1 MVVPPGGGLV
11 PPAPGGPA
19 QLEGKLGWGEEPC
32 CPVGGQAG
40 EPGGLGDREL
50 DQARLARAGLA
61 GVCGDGRVAERYA
74 QVSVVNVSVVVA
86 GAGVRGGCRGRQVDQ
101 AAQGVADGGLA
112 ELSERGQGGV
122 PADGVPGPGLALVPA
137 EHVLARFERFLSRP
151 PLIPVKKKSSLAFRV
166 HPGRY

>member
-19 QLEGKLGWGEEPC
+19 QPEGELGWGEEPC

-40 EPGGLGDREL
+40 EPGCLGDREL
-50 DQARLARAGLA
+50 DQAQPTRAGLA
-61 GVCGDGRVAERYA
+61 GVCGDGGVAERYA
-74 QVSVVNVSVVVA
+74 QVSVIDVAVGVA
-86 GAGVRGGCRGRQVDQ
+86 GAGGRGCRGGRQVDE

-112 ELSERGQGGV
+112 ELGERGQGGV

-137 EHVLARFERFLSRP
+137 EHVLSGFERFLNRP
-151 PLIPVKKKSSLAFRV
+151 LLMPVK
-166 HPGRY
+166 